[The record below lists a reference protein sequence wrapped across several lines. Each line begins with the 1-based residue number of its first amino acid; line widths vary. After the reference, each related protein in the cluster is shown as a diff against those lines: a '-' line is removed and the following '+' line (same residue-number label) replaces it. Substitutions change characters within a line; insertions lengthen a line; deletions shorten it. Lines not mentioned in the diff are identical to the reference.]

1 MCFLFNVRMNHY
13 SLPTFESFELV
24 ERLYRRTRKKT
35 LISLSCCQNV
45 WCKNLHM
52 CVASRPIQWQQP
64 KRLMDVLE
72 LLHTHSL
79 TYSYWCWHHHH
90 ICHAILFWLFRDTE
104 GLWMCV
110 FFTPF
115 CLYSWKGLKNTKHLM
130 VIKVAR
136 KCIRLLAFRSL
147 FLSLSFNVFP
157 FLFFSNRRKKKS
169 KKSNIETKPTESR
182 WSECLHYETLNIW
195 ETHAL
200 QMRSIEIYR
209 TNSLVHSSF
218 INRIILIRYRSSI
231 RACGVSYM
239 HLQSRYFVLYSV
251 FPFHNAQHMNALF
264 PISEIMIFRLKS
276 ATRKK
281 RVTVDIR
288 LVEKSANR
296 KVTLKATT
304 VWLWLA
310 LGCRREKS
318 ECFKGS

>member
-147 FLSLSFNVFP
+147 FLSLFQCISVFI
-157 FLFFSNRRKKKS
+157 FLESTKKKNRKNPTS
-169 KKSNIETKPTESR
+169 KQNQLSRGGLSAYIMRRWIYGKRTLYKWDQSKSTAPTV
-182 WSECLHYETLNIW
+182 WFIAH
-195 ETHAL
+195 
-200 QMRSIEIYR
+200 
-209 TNSLVHSSF
+209 SLTVSF
-218 INRIILIRYRSSI
+218 SLGIDR
-231 RACGVSYM
+231 V
-239 HLQSRYFVLYSV
+239 FVLVV
-251 FPFHNAQHMNALF
+251 FHICIYKVVTLYFIPSFHSTMNALF

-281 RVTVDIR
+281 
-288 LVEKSANR
+288 E
-296 KVTLKATT
+296 
-304 VWLWLA
+304 
-310 LGCRREKS
+310 
-318 ECFKGS
+318 

>member
-90 ICHAILFWLFRDTE
+90 ICHAILFGCSVTRRGCE
-104 GLWMCV
+104 CV
-110 FFTPF
+110 FFSLLF
-115 CLYSWKGLKNTKHLM
+115 VCIVEKVWKTQNTWWWSKWRVNVYGFWHF
-130 VIKVAR
+130 VH
-136 KCIRLLAFRSL
+136 SSS
-147 FLSLSFNVFP
+147 LSLSMYFRFY
-157 FLFFSNRRKKKS
+157 FSRIDEKKIE
-169 KKSNIETKPTESR
+169 KSNIETKPTESR

-264 PISEIMIFRLKS
+264 PISEIMNFRLKS

-281 RVTVDIR
+281 
-288 LVEKSANR
+288 E
-296 KVTLKATT
+296 
-304 VWLWLA
+304 
-310 LGCRREKS
+310 
-318 ECFKGS
+318 

>member
-1 MCFLFNVRMNHY
+1 MAAAKAANGCTWTPAHTLTHIFILMLTSPSH
-13 SLPTFESFELV
+13 LPCNF
-24 ERLYRRTRKKT
+24 
-35 LISLSCCQNV
+35 I
-45 WCKNLHM
+45 
-52 CVASRPIQWQQP
+52 
-64 KRLMDVLE
+64 
-72 LLHTHSL
+72 
-79 TYSYWCWHHHH
+79 
-90 ICHAILFWLFRDTE
+90 WLFRDTK

-231 RACGVSYM
+231 RACGVSYICIYKVVT
-239 HLQSRYFVLYSV
+239 LYFIPS
-251 FPFHNAQHMNALF
+251 FHSTMNALF

-281 RVTVDIR
+281 RVIVDIR

>member
-24 ERLYRRTRKKT
+24 ERLYRRTRRKT

-104 GLWMCV
+104 GPWMCV
-110 FFTPF
+110 FFSPF

-147 FLSLSFNVFP
+147 FLSLSMYFRFY
-157 FLFFSNRRKKKS
+157 FSRIDEKKNRKNPTSKQNQLSRGGLSAYIMRRWIYGKRTLYKWDQSKS
-169 KKSNIETKPTESR
+169 TAPTV
-182 WSECLHYETLNIW
+182 WFIAH
-195 ETHAL
+195 
-200 QMRSIEIYR
+200 
-209 TNSLVHSSF
+209 SLTVSF
-218 INRIILIRYRSSI
+218 SLGIDR
-231 RACGVSYM
+231 V
-239 HLQSRYFVLYSV
+239 FVLVV
-251 FPFHNAQHMNALF
+251 FH
-264 PISEIMIFRLKS
+264 ICIYK
-276 ATRKK
+276 
-281 RVTVDIR
+281 V
-288 LVEKSANR
+288 
-296 KVTLKATT
+296 VTLYFIPSFHSTMHNTWMHCFRSLKLWFF
-304 VWLWLA
+304 VWNPPH
-310 LGCRREKS
+310 EKK
-318 ECFKGS
+318 E